1 MASRIA
7 ILRQWDY
14 NIPVAQKRLDYD
26 ILIAEDD
33 KDIAELMTTML
44 EKQGYSVKVTGNGA
58 QAVQMIGKDR
68 PDLVILDIMMPGMS
82 GTEVLLKIK
91 STPKIQNIPVIICS
105 VLNDMD
111 RVEKCFK
118 WGASDYVIKPFD
130 SARLSQKIR
139 TLLVGP
145 PEA

>member
-1 MASRIA
+1 MAVKNKDI
-7 ILRQWDY
+7 
-14 NIPVAQKRLDYD
+14 D

-33 KDIAELMTTML
+33 KDIAELMTAML
-44 EKQGYSVKVTGNGA
+44 QKQGYSVKVTHNGA
-58 QAVQMIGKDR
+58 KAVQMIGKNS

-91 STPKIQNIPVIICS
+91 STPKTQHIPVLMCS

-130 SARLSQKIR
+130 TTRLNRKIQNILSQ
-139 TLLVGP
+139 P
-145 PEA
+145 PKKA